1 MPTHGTSLWTF
12 ETSNQISGLDVAGDM
27 VFVGSG
33 STVSGLDAAT
43 GTPRWRFHA
52 TLDGN
57 SPLRNEVTLA
67 AGTGAVFVTTGSSV
81 VALDATTG
89 RHLWSTHMGH
99 IPRYAAIP
107 GVRVAVTDDMV
118 YATAANRVVA
128 LNPATGRPHWTHEVA
143 QRFAG
148 SPCSEAG
155 RVFVTSG
162 ADIEALDQA
171 TGTLLWRYGNGNDS
185 GSYLTVSQ
193 GIVVKTGSGPDVV
206 AVGAASGEERWTAT
220 VGDRGDGLDEPLV
233 VSDGVVVVLGRD
245 ERLHALE
252 LATGAHRWARPDHA
266 TGGGTGGVAPAADGE
281 VVYAANFTGRIYAI
295 DVATGAV
302 RWDHETGWEVF
313 GISRIAARAGTVY
326 LADLSD
332 ISGHVRAV
340 KAGDNR
346 VVEPGRGYFRR
357 LYESLLRHYRHDVAG
372 RRRYLS
378 DQQQAAADHLAE
390 LASLRERKRMPS
402 ARSSRDEARRAMK
415 RDLAPLGW
423 ELYALS
429 RISDCLIELSCPAGE
444 PPAGFGVTGGH
455 PVIEGSITSRMERSG
470 WRTSATPGWLGSRR
484 LEAGGIATHT
494 EFFSGIGLTPFEHAE
509 AFSPFHHEI
518 FAVVQDP
525 SATNATVEEVLWP
538 GFWFGNLLFSRAG
551 VRVRA
556 PRHLIDAAVAT
567 TSTLHFA
574 YRRYPRP
581 TSDLSHD
588 WGSNSQWATSFPL
601 FYSDEE
607 GLHLNWGGEVDIGTD
622 PPIYPAGRRDD
633 YDRDPLDERREL
645 LLHRCFV
652 RGPLPPGADDR
663 FPFNDRLSLTTAEWP
678 LRPESIVHVPQ
689 IR

>member
-1 MPTHGTSLWTF
+1 
-12 ETSNQISGLDVAGDM
+12 M
-27 VFVGSG
+27 V
-33 STVSGLDAAT
+33 
-43 GTPRWRFHA
+43 
-52 TLDGN
+52 
-57 SPLRNEVTLA
+57 
-67 AGTGAVFVTTGSSV
+67 
-81 VALDATTG
+81 
-89 RHLWSTHMGH
+89 
-99 IPRYAAIP
+99 
-107 GVRVAVTDDMV
+107 GVRVAVTDDTV

-128 LNPATGRPHWTHEVA
+128 LDPASGRPHWTHEVA

-148 SPCSEAG
+148 SPRSEAG
-155 RVFVTSG
+155 RVFVISG

-171 TGTLLWRYGNGNDS
+171 TGTLLWRYGH
-185 GSYLTVSQ
+185 GSDDASVLTVSQ
-193 GIVVKTGSGPDVV
+193 GVVVKTGWGLDVV
-206 AVGAASGEERWTAT
+206 AVDAASGEERWTAT
-220 VGDRGDGLDEPLV
+220 VGDRGPGRNEPLV
-233 VSDGVVVVLGRD
+233 VSDGVVLVLGRD
-245 ERLHALE
+245 GRLHALE
-252 LATGAHRWARPDHA
+252 LATGAHRWVWPDHA
-266 TGGGTGGVAPAADGE
+266 TTVDVAPAADGG
-281 VVYAANFTGRIYAI
+281 VVYAANAMGRIYAI
-295 DVATGAV
+295 DVATGAA

-326 LADLSD
+326 LADLPNV
-332 ISGHVRAV
+332 SGHVHAV

-346 VVEPGRGYFRR
+346 VLEPGRGYFRR
-357 LYESLLRHYRHDVAG
+357 LYESLLRHYHHDVAG

-378 DQQQAAADHLAE
+378 DQQQAVADHLAE
-390 LASLRERKRMPS
+390 LAPLRERKRIPS
-402 ARSSRDEARRAMK
+402 ARDSRGEARRSME
-415 RDLAPLGW
+415 RNLAPLSW

-429 RISDCLIELSCPAGE
+429 RVSDYLIELSCPAGE

-455 PVIEGSITSRMERSG
+455 SVIEGSITSRMERSG
-470 WRTSATPGWLGSRR
+470 WRISATPGWLGSRR

-494 EFFSGIGLTPFEHAE
+494 EFFSGIGLTSFEHAE

-525 SATNATVEEVLWP
+525 SATNVTVEEVLWP

-567 TSTLHFA
+567 TSTLYFT

-581 TSDLSHD
+581 TSDLSHG

-607 GLHLNWGGEVDIGTD
+607 GLHLNWNGEVDIGTD
-622 PPIYPAGRRDD
+622 PPISPAGRRDD
-633 YDRDPLDERREL
+633 DDEDPLDERREL

-652 RGPLPPGADDR
+652 RGPLPPHEDDR

-689 IR
+689 VR